1 MLHILLIEDE
11 LIIAKDLQ
19 LSLNKDQFAQID
31 VARNYESAIA
41 LFLKNNYDLII
52 SDINLKSDKDGIDI
66 IEKISETKII
76 PVVYLTAYSDT
87 DIVERAKK
95 TMPFAYILKPF
106 NLNQLKLTINL
117 ALLNFK
123 KFQENLEPSDANAAL
138 VKTLTKRE
146 KEILVVLA
154 SGKLSKEIAATL
166 NISVLTVE
174 KHKQN
179 IRKKLNLVTIGE
191 FPSFFR
197 TNTITAKLNNYGF
210 VNIFET

>member
-1 MLHILLIEDE
+1 MLQILLIEDE

-19 LSLNKDQFAQID
+19 VSLQKNQFARLD
-31 VARNYESAIA
+31 AARNYETAMA
-41 LFLKNNYDLII
+41 LFLKNDYDLVI
-52 SDINLKSDKDGIDI
+52 SDINLKTDMDGIAI
-66 IEKISETKII
+66 IEKFSEVKVI
-76 PVVYLTAYSDT
+76 PVVYLTAYSDA

-123 KFQENLEPSDANAAL
+123 KHQDNLEPSDENAAL
-138 VKTLTKRE
+138 IKTLTKRE

-191 FPSFFR
+191 LINFALTSR
-197 TNTITAKLNNYGF
+197 LY
-210 VNIFET
+210 VLSD

>member
-191 FPSFFR
+191 LINFALTSR
-197 TNTITAKLNNYGF
+197 LY
-210 VNIFET
+210 VLSD

>member
-106 NLNQLKLTINL
+106 NLNQLKLTITL

-191 FPSFFR
+191 LINFALTSR
-197 TNTITAKLNNYGF
+197 LY
-210 VNIFET
+210 VLSD

>member
-41 LFLKNNYDLII
+41 LFLKNDYNLII

-66 IEKISETKII
+66 IEKISETTII
-76 PVVYLTAYSDT
+76 PVVYLTAYSDA

-117 ALLNFK
+117 ALLNYK
-123 KFQENLEPSDANAAL
+123 KYQENMEPSDANAAL

-179 IRKKLNLVTIGE
+179 IRKKLDLVTIGE
-191 FPSFFR
+191 LINFALTSR
-197 TNTITAKLNNYGF
+197 LY
-210 VNIFET
+210 VLSD

>member
-154 SGKLSKEIAATL
+154 TDCSSK
-166 NISVLTVE
+166 
-174 KHKQN
+174 K
-179 IRKKLNLVTIGE
+179 
-191 FPSFFR
+191 P
-197 TNTITAKLNNYGF
+197 
-210 VNIFET
+210 